1 MKVVIN
7 MVYMQSD
14 RDPGLLLVN
23 PNYNLKMSHI
33 FKLVPQ
39 VEVRVARRAGTAA
52 RTAPQ
57 RRALPA
63 IAAGAF
69 TCHRE
74 DRVNPAERVL
84 ARRSAGFHNQPCL
97 CSPFCLCTAVQVLAT
112 GAARQKSFKVMVS
125 IRFPVTG

>member
-69 TCHRE
+69 TCHHE
-74 DRVNPAERVL
+74 DRVSPAERVL
-84 ARRSAGFHNQPCL
+84 ARRSAGFHYQPCL
-97 CSPFCLCTAVQVLAT
+97 CSRLRAHSYTPSGAPPRNLSAVH
-112 GAARQKSFKVMVS
+112 GSPPPAAMSD
-125 IRFPVTG
+125 